1 MTITVAPEEPTH
13 RAYSDNPLVYL
24 AQEPT
29 PEEVQIAIACGR
41 HNGDHTPFHMLAK
54 VALRLYR
61 LAVPVGRMD
70 ATYRRAR
77 RYVLA
82 AASLAAVNLSAAGV
96 WYLGRVEA
104 NAAAQ
109 ERAAALE
116 RSIRVYREDADRKM
130 HELQL
135 DIRELRV
142 ELLRLSGK
150 HDQIPPGRLIGP
162 GRSFSYLTPP
172 LKGLVP

>member
-1 MTITVAPEEPTH
+1 MSAQPQP
-13 RAYSDNPLVYL
+13 SNNPLVYL

-29 PEEVQIAIACGR
+29 PEEIQIAISCGR
-41 HNGDHTPFHMLAK
+41 HSGDHTPFHMLAK
-54 VALRLYR
+54 VALRVYR
-61 LAVPVGRMD
+61 IAVPLGRMD
-70 ATYRRAR
+70 AAYRRAR

-82 AASLAAVNLSAAGV
+82 AASFAAVNLSAAGI

-116 RSIRVYREDADRKM
+116 RAIRAYREDADRKM

-150 HDQIPPGRLIGP
+150 DDLHRPGLLIGP
-162 GRSFSYLTPP
+162 GRSFSYLTPHR
-172 LKGLVP
+172 KGFAP